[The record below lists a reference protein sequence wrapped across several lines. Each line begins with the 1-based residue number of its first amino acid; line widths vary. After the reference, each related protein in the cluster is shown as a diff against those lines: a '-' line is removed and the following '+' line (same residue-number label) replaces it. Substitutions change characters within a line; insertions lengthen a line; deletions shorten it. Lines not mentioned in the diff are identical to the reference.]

1 MTRTLKAAVCGLA
14 AAAAVVV
21 TTVDQAE
28 AQRRGR
34 GVGAAIVGGLIVGGI
49 IAGAAAANAGE
60 RRAYRSE
67 GCGYYRRQAISAEQ
81 SGRFNRARGWWDR
94 FESCRAGY

>member
-1 MTRTLKAAVCGLA
+1 MTRTLKAAICGVA
-14 AAAAVVV
+14 ATAALVV

-34 GVGAAIVGGLIVGGI
+34 GVGAAIVGGLIIGGI
-49 IAGAAAANAGE
+49 VAGAAAANAGE

-67 GCGYYRRQAISAEQ
+67 GCGYFRRQAQQAEYN
-81 SGRFNRARGWWDR
+81 GRYNRARGWWER
-94 FESCRAGY
+94 YEACQAGY